1 MKFDPSPFSSAGS
14 THLKSENSSA
24 SPLTAPMPS
33 RRRILKSF
41 CACCAGFAIAPAGLS
56 LLAAADRAEAATAQG
71 TIRVGHLPAGCVSHL
86 LLAKARGMFEK
97 AGINAQLTQFNGP
110 DKNILALQ
118 SGNVDVAHNPWTT
131 TIAAYADNSK
141 NLRIV
146 GGSGLAGIELVARAG
161 SVKNVNEFVA
171 AAGKGLRVGTLRLDT
186 LELVAYGTMA
196 MHGKKYDDYAMQ
208 FFPSMVG
215 MGEAIA
221 SSAVDVC
228 SLAQPYAESVVA
240 QNNAVYLANSNDVW
254 GPAAPDC
261 VINSTDAFIAKNGE
275 LLTAYQKVLVAAA
288 KDFYGDFDAAIKDLQ
303 PIYGAPKE
311 ILAVA
316 LRRQAPNPVIGDAGA
331 AGIRN
336 GVKYLIDLGYL
347 KTNIADEV
355 LDLKFQPA

>member
-1 MKFDPSPFSSAGS
+1 MKIDRFSLTSSTRLPSEVR
-14 THLKSENSSA
+14 LA
-24 SPLTAPMPS
+24 SPLTAPLPS
-33 RRRILKSF
+33 RRKLLKSF
-41 CACCAGFAIAPAGLS
+41 CACCAGIAIAPAGLS

-86 LLAKARGMFEK
+86 L
-97 AGINAQLTQFNGP
+97 GINAQLTQFNGP

-118 SGNVDVAHNPWTT
+118 SGNIDVAHNPWTT

-196 MHGKKYDDYAMQ
+196 MHGKKYDDYSMQ

-240 QNNAVYLANSNDVW
+240 QNNAVYIANSNDVW

-261 VINSTDAFIAKNGE
+261 VINSTDAYIAKNGE
-275 LLTAYQKVLVAAA
+275 LLMAYQKVLVASA

-347 KTNIADEV
+347 KTNVADEV

>member
-1 MKFDPSPFSSAGS
+1 MKFDHSLFQASRQLAQETNDGSATDHVG
-14 THLKSENSSA
+14 
-24 SPLTAPMPS
+24 PS
-33 RRRILKSF
+33 RRRLMQSF
-41 CACCAGFAIAPAGLS
+41 CACCAGLPIAPAGLA
-56 LLAAADRAEAATAQG
+56 LLAATGRAEAATAQG

-97 AGINAQLTQFNGP
+97 AGINARLTQFNGP
-110 DKNILALQ
+110 DQNILALQ
-118 SGNVDVAHNPWTT
+118 SGNVDIAHNPWTT

-161 SVKNVNEFVA
+161 SVKNVNEFIA

-186 LELVAYGTMA
+186 LELVTYGTMA
-196 MHGKKYDDYAMQ
+196 MRGKKYSDYSMQ

-221 SSAVDVC
+221 TGAVDVC
-228 SLAQPYAESVVA
+228 SLAQPYAESVVS
-240 QNNAVYLANSNDVW
+240 QNNAVYIANSNDVW

-261 VINSTDAFIAKNGE
+261 VVNSTDAFIAKNGE
-275 LLTAYQKVLVAAA
+275 LLAAYQKVLAAAA
-288 KDFYGDFDAAIKDLQ
+288 KDFYDDFDAAIKDLQ

-311 ILAVA
+311 ILTVA

-336 GVKYLIDLGYL
+336 GVKYLIELGYL
-347 KTNIADEV
+347 KTNVTNEV

>member
-1 MKFDPSPFSSAGS
+1 MTFDRSSFTLTPSTPVRPGGD
-14 THLKSENSSA
+14 L
-24 SPLTAPMPS
+24 PS
-33 RRRILKSF
+33 RRHLLKSF
-41 CACCAGFAIAPAGLS
+41 CACCAEFAIAPAGFS
-56 LLAAADRAEAATAQG
+56 LLAEADRAEAATAQG

-86 LLAKARGMFEK
+86 LLAKTRGMFEK

-161 SVKNVNEFVA
+161 SVKNVNEFIA

-196 MHGKKYDDYAMQ
+196 MHSKKYDDYAMQ

-221 SSAVDVC
+221 SGAVDVC

-240 QNNAVYLANSNDVW
+240 QNNAVYIANSNDVW

-261 VINSTDAFIAKNGE
+261 VINSTDAYISKNGE

-288 KDFYGDFDAAIKDLQ
+288 SDFDAAIKDLQ

-347 KTNIADEV
+347 KTNVADEV
-355 LDLKFQPA
+355 LDLKYQPA

>member
-1 MKFDPSPFSSAGS
+1 MKMKFDRSRFTLTHS
-14 THLKSENSSA
+14 TPIRSTGHL
-24 SPLTAPMPS
+24 PS
-33 RRRILKSF
+33 RRNLLKSF
-41 CACCAGFAIAPAGLS
+41 CACCAGLAIAPAGFS
-56 LLAAADRAEAATAQG
+56 LLASAERAEAATAQG

-110 DKNILALQ
+110 DQNILALQ
-118 SGNVDVAHNPWTT
+118 SGNIDVAHNPWTT
-131 TIAAYADNSK
+131 TIAAYADSSK

-146 GGSGLAGIELVARAG
+146 GGSGVAGIELVARAG
-161 SVKNVNEFVA
+161 SVKNVNEFIA
-171 AAGKGLRVGTLRLDT
+171 SAGKGLRVGTLRLDT

-196 MHGKKYDDYAMQ
+196 MHSKKYDDYAMQ

-221 SSAVDVC
+221 SGAVDVC

-240 QNNAVYLANSNDVW
+240 QNNAVYIANSNDVW

-261 VINSTDAFIAKNGE
+261 VVNSTDAYIAKNGE

-288 KDFYGDFDAAIKDLQ
+288 RDFYGDFDAAIKDLQ

-347 KTNIADEV
+347 KTNVADEV
-355 LDLKFQPA
+355 LDLKYQPV

>member
-1 MKFDPSPFSSAGS
+1 MTFDRSSFTLTRS
-14 THLKSENSSA
+14 TPVRSGGDL
-24 SPLTAPMPS
+24 PS
-33 RRRILKSF
+33 RRNLLKSF
-41 CACCAGFAIAPAGLS
+41 CACCAGFAIAPAGFS
-56 LLAAADRAEAATAQG
+56 LLAEADRAEAATAQG

-161 SVKNVNEFVA
+161 SVKNVNEFIA
-171 AAGKGLRVGTLRLDT
+171 AAGKGLRV
-186 LELVAYGTMA
+186 AYGTMA
-196 MHGKKYDDYAMQ
+196 MHSKKYDDYAMQ

-221 SSAVDVC
+221 SGAVDVC

-240 QNNAVYLANSNDVW
+240 QNNAVYIANSNDVW

-261 VINSTDAFIAKNGE
+261 VINSTDAYISKNGE
-275 LLTAYQKVLVAAA
+275 LLTAYQQVLVAAA

-347 KTNIADEV
+347 KTNVAHEV
-355 LDLKFQPA
+355 LDLKYQPA